1 VDRWTMR
8 YNSVRSPRPAT
19 PLVNITCGSLPS
31 TTDSRTR
38 VDQTR
43 YARQRH
49 RLTTLYAAPAA
60 ATRSE
65 TLPGT
70 ALRTVGSEIWI
81 VMPVRLLHQAEIS
94 DNLMLCVP

>member
-1 VDRWTMR
+1 MQLLARH
-8 YNSVRSPRPAT
+8 T
-19 PLVNITCGSLPS
+19 PKGPTGRGAALIDIAQDPDAVCPTE
-31 TTDSRTR
+31 
-38 VDQTR
+38 
-43 YARQRH
+43 RH
-49 RLTTLYAAPAA
+49 CLTTLYAAPAA